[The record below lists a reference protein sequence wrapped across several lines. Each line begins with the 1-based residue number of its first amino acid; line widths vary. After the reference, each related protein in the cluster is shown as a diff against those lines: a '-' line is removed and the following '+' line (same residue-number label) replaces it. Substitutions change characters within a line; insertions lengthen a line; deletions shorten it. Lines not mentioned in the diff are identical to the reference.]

1 MKISDFNPHRLSLS
15 ISIALHVLLLLLLPA
30 HYVMKLSSRQ
40 EVIRVPVE
48 ILNIKVAP
56 EPDPAPVENKKVS
69 EIKQKPKVKP
79 KKEIAPKAA
88 VKTAPVTPPKPAPG
102 DRERAEITGPIN
114 PVYPKTALNYEWEG
128 ETVVE
133 LTIDPN
139 GNIIDKKIIK
149 SSGHDI
155 LDQSFLYYLESR
167 KYKPKQEYGEKKQ
180 DTIRLSY
187 EFKI

>member
-1 MKISDFNPHRLSLS
+1 LKLSERTPHRLSLS
-15 ISIALHVLLLLLLPA
+15 ISIALHVILFLFLPV
-30 HYVMKLSSRQ
+30 HYVLKLNSRQ
-40 EVIRVPVE
+40 AVIRVPVE
-48 ILNIKVAP
+48 ILNIKTAP
-56 EPDPAPVENKKVS
+56 EPAPVIAE
-69 EIKQKPKVKP
+69 KPKVTE
-79 KKEIAPKAA
+79 KKVVKEVKQKKVKAPEV
-88 VKTAPVTPPKPAPG
+88 VKTTPVTPPKPAPG

-114 PVYPKTALNYEWEG
+114 PIYPKTALNYEWEG

-133 LTIDPN
+133 LTIDHE

-155 LDQSFLYYLESR
+155 LDQSFLYYLDSR
-167 KYKPKQEYGEKKQ
+167 KYKPKQEYGEKKK